1 MAWDGWADFLT
12 PPAIAGGI
20 IAGSL
25 LLLALAALYLFGRRG
40 EQSSRAQLQAE
51 IAAHRQTLDEL
62 RDARQQVVKQVSERK
77 ADEDQLR
84 VVLRELT
91 HRSKNLLTVIH
102 AIARQTASR
111 TRSVDD
117 FLDGFGARLLAIGN
131 AHDLLIADN
140 WQGASLRML
149 VEQQLEAHA
158 ESFDGRIAIDGED
171 VMLKPEA
178 VHNLGL
184 AFHELTT
191 NAEKYGA
198 LSDAAGEISIDWNFC
213 EDADELK
220 LVWQELGGPAVSP
233 PKRSGFGRA
242 MIENVVGK
250 ALEGDVKLS
259 FPAEG
264 VRCEI
269 VIPAA
274 QITSRG

>member
-40 EQSSRAQLQAE
+40 EQSSCAQLQAE

-84 VVLRELT
+84 LVLRELT

-149 VEQQLEAHA
+149 VEQQLEAHV
-158 ESFDGRIAIDGED
+158 ESFDGRLAIDGED

-184 AFHELTT
+184 ALHELTA

-198 LSDAAGEISIDWNFC
+198 LSDAAGGISIDWNFC
-213 EDADELK
+213 EDAGELK
-220 LVWQELGGPAVSP
+220 LVWQERGGPAVSP